1 MPVTMPSARAS
12 AHVAATILRPWSGIA
27 VTSGRAGIA
36 ASGRGLP
43 VFLRS
48 RSVDQC
54 GRKSD
59 TTRRIAPLQYP
70 LMRVAA
76 AHPLEIDA
84 PAWAPEARDAEILA
98 RAGGDPPACQRC
110 TAFDRRAELRC
121 PAKQRSEEHTSE
133 LQSLMRISYAVFCL
147 KEKHKSHA

>member
-1 MPVTMPSARAS
+1 MERSYVTGLPCRVRGGLASAR
-12 AHVAATILRPWSGIA
+12 VAATFLRRWSGIA

-76 AHPLEIDA
+76 AHPLEID
-84 PAWAPEARDAEILA
+84 R
-98 RAGGDPPACQRC
+98 
-110 TAFDRRAELRC
+110 
-121 PAKQRSEEHTSE
+121 
-133 LQSLMRISYAVFCL
+133 
-147 KEKHKSHA
+147 KSTRLNSSH